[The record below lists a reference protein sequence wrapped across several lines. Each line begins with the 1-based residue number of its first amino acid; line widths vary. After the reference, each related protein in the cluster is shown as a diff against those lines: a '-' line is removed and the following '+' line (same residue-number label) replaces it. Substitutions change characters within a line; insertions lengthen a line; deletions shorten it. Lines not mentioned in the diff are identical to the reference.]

1 MVDDIG
7 FFFTEV
13 LMIGMSLF
21 FYWLSTWAD
30 NKNEDLTFAFMFI
43 VFAISGLIIRV
54 AQ

>member
-7 FFFTEV
+7 FFFAEV
-13 LMIGMSLF
+13 LMIGMSIF
-21 FYWLSTWAD
+21 FYWISTWSNTED
-30 NKNEDLTFAFMFI
+30 EDLTFAFMFI